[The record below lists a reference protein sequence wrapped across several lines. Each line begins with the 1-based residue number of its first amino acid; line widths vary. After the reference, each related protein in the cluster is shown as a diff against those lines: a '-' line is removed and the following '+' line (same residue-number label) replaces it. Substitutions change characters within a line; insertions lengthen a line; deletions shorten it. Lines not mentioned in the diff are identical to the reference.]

1 MPAQRQPLFK
11 IAGRSLLLPPTPV
24 TTRNP
29 PLLKRLPFKS
39 RFRAELQLCVK
50 PGSHLMCDG
59 EWALGSR
66 KQLSLS
72 WCRITM
78 LTNPVKGPRRLW
90 LAMSRCFH
98 TSAAALASHVP
109 GDRLSDE
116 CGLPEKESG
125 GRGGK
130 KKSPNA
136 IKSI

>member
-1 MPAQRQPLFK
+1 
-11 IAGRSLLLPPTPV
+11 
-24 TTRNP
+24 
-29 PLLKRLPFKS
+29 
-39 RFRAELQLCVK
+39 
-50 PGSHLMCDG
+50 
-59 EWALGSR
+59 
-66 KQLSLS
+66 
-72 WCRITM
+72 M

-130 KKSPNA
+130 KNRLMQSNRSDLHHLSPA
-136 IKSI
+136 TTHKR